1 MSDGGTDI
9 HFRLNISSG
18 TRSVSDFLEN
28 IYYME
33 DIDMAITAAMVKE
46 LREMTG
52 AGMMDCKK
60 ALTETNGDMDAAVE
74 VLKKSGA
81 AKMEKKASRIAAEG
95 IARVAAND
103 TTAVVVEVNS
113 ETDFVAKNETF
124 QEFVQVVADTAL
136 TSGLEGG
143 ANGEDIEA
151 VLEMNGLKDLLVEK
165 TATIGEKLSVRR
177 FAKVTGDCVASYL
190 HAGGKIGVLVA
201 GAGASDEA
209 AKAALTNVA
218 MQIAAMNPQY
228 VSRADISEEEIAKMR
243 EITIDSALNDPASLP
258 KPIQNELYTKVETEK
273 LFSEEDLAILAEKKN
288 DKYLY
293 NFLSKEAIAKLAELA
308 LAGKAA
314 YVENKIFAGLVEGRI
329 SKQVKDISLL
339 DQTYVKAEDGKQTVA
354 AYLSSVNK
362 DLAITKFVRF
372 EVGEGME
379 KKNEDFAAEVAA
391 QLA

>member
-1 MSDGGTDI
+1 
-9 HFRLNISSG
+9 
-18 TRSVSDFLEN
+18 
-28 IYYME
+28 
-33 DIDMAITAAMVKE
+33 MAITASMVKE

-103 TTAVVVEVNS
+103 TVAVVVEVNS

-124 QEFVQVVADTAL
+124 QEFVQVVADNAL
-136 TSGLEGG
+136 ASGLEGG

-201 GAGASDEA
+201 GTGASDDA
-209 AKAALTNVA
+209 AKEALTNVA

-228 VSRADISEEEIAKMR
+228 ISRADISDEEIAKMR

-308 LAGKAA
+308 LAGKTA
-314 YVENKIFAGLVEGRI
+314 YVDNKIFAGLVEGRI
-329 SKQVKDISLL
+329 SKQIKDISLL

-354 AYLSSVNK
+354 KYLESVNK

>member
-1 MSDGGTDI
+1 
-9 HFRLNISSG
+9 
-18 TRSVSDFLEN
+18 
-28 IYYME
+28 
-33 DIDMAITAAMVKE
+33 MAITAAMVKE

-60 ALTETNGDMDAAVE
+60 ALTETNGDMEAAVD

-95 IARVAAND
+95 IARVAASD
-103 TTAVVVEVNS
+103 TVAVVVEVNS

-124 QEFVQVVADTAL
+124 QEFVQVVADNAL
-136 TSGLEGG
+136 ASGLEGG

-151 VLEMNGLKDLLVEK
+151 VLDMNGLKELLVEK

-201 GAGASDEA
+201 GTGASDVKE
-209 AKAALTNVA
+209 ALTNVA

-228 VSRADISEEEIAKMR
+228 ISRAEISADELAKIR
-243 EITIDSALNDPASLP
+243 EITVDSALNDPASLP

-329 SKQVKDISLL
+329 SKQLKEICLL

-354 AYLSSVNK
+354 AYLASVNK
-362 DLAITKFVRF
+362 DLAIAKFVRF

-379 KKNEDFAAEVAA
+379 KKSEDFAAEVAA
-391 QLA
+391 QMAGN

>member
-1 MSDGGTDI
+1 
-9 HFRLNISSG
+9 
-18 TRSVSDFLEN
+18 
-28 IYYME
+28 
-33 DIDMAITAAMVKE
+33 MAITAAMVKE

-60 ALTETNGDMDAAVE
+60 ALTETNGDMEAAVD

-81 AKMEKKASRIAAEG
+81 AKLDKKASRIAAEG
-95 IARVAAND
+95 IARVAAD
-103 TTAVVVEVNS
+103 DKRAVVVEVNS

-124 QEFVQVVADTAL
+124 QEFVQVVADNAL
-136 TSGLEGG
+136 ASGLEGG

-151 VLEMNGLKDLLVEK
+151 VLDMNGLRELLVEK

-201 GAGASDEA
+201 GTGASDDA
-209 AKAALTNVA
+209 AKEALTNIA

-228 VSRADISEEEIAKMR
+228 ISRSEISDEELAKIR

-258 KPIQNELYTKVETEK
+258 KPIQNELYAKVETEK

-308 LAGKAA
+308 LAAKAS
-314 YVENKIFAGLVEGRI
+314 YVDNKIFAGLVEGRI
-329 SKQVKDISLL
+329 SKQLKEICLL

-354 AYLSSVNK
+354 AYFASVNK
-362 DLAITKFVRF
+362 DLVVSKFVRF

-391 QLA
+391 QMANA

>member
-1 MSDGGTDI
+1 
-9 HFRLNISSG
+9 
-18 TRSVSDFLEN
+18 
-28 IYYME
+28 
-33 DIDMAITAAMVKE
+33 MANITAAMVKE

-60 ALTETNGDMDAAVE
+60 ALAETDGNMEAAVD

-95 IARVAAND
+95 ITRVAAND

-124 QEFVQVVADTAL
+124 QEFVQVVADNAL
-136 TSGLEGG
+136 ASGLEGG
-143 ANGEDIEA
+143 ANGEDVEA
-151 VLEMNGLKDLLVEK
+151 VLEMNDLKALLVEK

-177 FAKVTGDCVASYL
+177 FAKVTGDCVASYI

-201 GAGASDEA
+201 GTGASDDA
-209 AKAALTNVA
+209 AKEALSNIA

-228 VSRADISEEEIAKMR
+228 VSRADISEEEMAKMR
-243 EITIDSALNDPASLP
+243 DITVESALNDPASLP
-258 KPIQNELYTKVETEK
+258 KPIQNELYAKVEAEN
-273 LFSEEDLAILAEKKN
+273 LFSAEDFAILAEKKN

-314 YVENKIFAGLVEGRI
+314 YVDNKIFAGLVEGRI
-329 SKQVKDISLL
+329 SKQVKEISLL
-339 DQTYVKAEDGKQTVA
+339 DQVYVKAEDGKQTVA
-354 AYLSSVNK
+354 AYLASVNK
-362 DLAITKFVRF
+362 ALAIAKFVRF

-379 KKNEDFAAEVAA
+379 KKNDDFAAEVAA
-391 QLA
+391 QAGL

>member
-1 MSDGGTDI
+1 
-9 HFRLNISSG
+9 
-18 TRSVSDFLEN
+18 
-28 IYYME
+28 
-33 DIDMAITAAMVKE
+33 MAITAAMVKE

-60 ALTETNGDMDAAVE
+60 ALTETNGDMEAAVD

-95 IARVAAND
+95 IARVATND
-103 TTAVVVEVNS
+103 NTAVVVEVNS

-124 QEFVQVVADTAL
+124 QEFVQVVADNAL
-136 TSGLEGG
+136 ASGLEGG

-151 VLEMNGLKDLLVEK
+151 VLEMNGLKELLVEK

-201 GAGASDEA
+201 GTGASDVKE
-209 AKAALTNVA
+209 ALTNVA

-228 VSRADISEEEIAKMR
+228 ISRSEISAEELAKIR
-243 EITIDSALNDPASLP
+243 EITVDSALNDPASLP
-258 KPIQNELYTKVETEK
+258 KPIQNEIYAKVEADK
-273 LFSEEDLAILAEKKN
+273 LISDEDLAILAEKKN

-293 NFLSKEAIAKLAELA
+293 NFLSKEAIAKFAELA

-314 YVENKIFAGLVEGRI
+314 YVDNKIFAGLVEGRI
-329 SKQVKDISLL
+329 SKQLKEICLL

-354 AYLSSVNK
+354 AYLASVNK
-362 DLAITKFVRF
+362 DLAIAKFVRF

-391 QLA
+391 QMANA

>member
-1 MSDGGTDI
+1 
-9 HFRLNISSG
+9 
-18 TRSVSDFLEN
+18 
-28 IYYME
+28 
-33 DIDMAITAAMVKE
+33 MAITAAMVKE

-60 ALTETNGDMDAAVE
+60 ARTETNGDMDAAVE

-95 IARVAAND
+95 IARVAASD
-103 TTAVVVEVNS
+103 TVAVVVEVNS

-124 QEFVQVVADTAL
+124 QEFVQVVADNAL
-136 TSGLEGG
+136 ASGLEGG
-143 ANGEDIEA
+143 TNGEDVEA

-177 FAKVTGDCVASYL
+177 FARVTGECVASYI

-201 GAGASDEA
+201 ATGASDDT
-209 AKAALTNVA
+209 AKDALSNIA
-218 MQIAAMNPQY
+218 MQIAAMNPKY
-228 VSRADISEEEIAKMR
+228 ISRADIPNEEIEKMR

-258 KPIQNELYTKVETEK
+258 KPIQNELYTKVETEN
-273 LFSEEDLAILAEKKN
+273 LFSEEDLAILNEKKN

-314 YVENKIFAGLVEGRI
+314 YVDNKIFAGLVEGRI
-329 SKQVKDISLL
+329 SKHIKEISLL
-339 DQTYVKAEDGKQTVA
+339 EQVYVKAEDGKQTVA
-354 AYLSSVNK
+354 KYLESVNK
-362 DLAITKFVRF
+362 DLAIAKFVRF

-391 QLA
+391 QLG

>member
-1 MSDGGTDI
+1 
-9 HFRLNISSG
+9 
-18 TRSVSDFLEN
+18 
-28 IYYME
+28 
-33 DIDMAITAAMVKE
+33 MANITAAMVKE

-60 ALTETNGDMDAAVE
+60 ALAETDGNMDAAVD

-95 IARVAAND
+95 ITRVAAND

-124 QEFVQVVADTAL
+124 QEFVQVVADNAL
-136 TSGLEGG
+136 ASGLEGG
-143 ANGEDIEA
+143 ANGEDVEA
-151 VLEMNGLKDLLVEK
+151 VLEMNDLKALLVEK

-177 FAKVTGDCVASYL
+177 FAKVTGDSVASYI

-201 GAGASDEA
+201 ATGASDDA
-209 AKAALTNVA
+209 AKEALSNIA

-228 VSRADISEEEIAKMR
+228 VSRADISEEEMAKMR
-243 EITIDSALNDPASLP
+243 EITVESALNDPASLP
-258 KPIQNELYTKVETEK
+258 KPIQNELYAKVEAEN
-273 LFSEEDLAILAEKKN
+273 LFSAEDFAILAEKKN

-293 NFLSKEAIAKLAELA
+293 NFLSKEAITKLAELA

-314 YVENKIFAGLVEGRI
+314 YVDNKIFAGLVEGRI
-329 SKQVKDISLL
+329 SKQVKEISLL
-339 DQTYVKAEDGKQTVA
+339 DQVYVKAEDGKQTVA
-354 AYLSSVNK
+354 AYLASVNK
-362 DLAITKFVRF
+362 ALTIAKFVRF

-379 KKNEDFAAEVAA
+379 KKNDDFAAEVAA
-391 QLA
+391 QAGL

>member
-1 MSDGGTDI
+1 
-9 HFRLNISSG
+9 
-18 TRSVSDFLEN
+18 
-28 IYYME
+28 
-33 DIDMAITAAMVKE
+33 MAITAAMVKE

-95 IARVAAND
+95 IARVAASD
-103 TTAVVVEVNS
+103 TVAVVVEVNS

-124 QEFVQVVADTAL
+124 QEFVQVVADNAL
-136 TSGLEGG
+136 ASGLEGG
-143 ANGEDIEA
+143 TNGEDVEA

-177 FAKVTGDCVASYL
+177 FARVTGECVASYI

-201 GAGASDEA
+201 ATGASDDA
-209 AKAALTNVA
+209 AKDALSNIA
-218 MQIAAMNPQY
+218 MQIAAMNPKY
-228 VSRADISEEEIAKMR
+228 ISRADIPNEEIEKMR

-258 KPIQNELYTKVETEK
+258 KPIQNELYTKVETEN
-273 LFSEEDLAILAEKKN
+273 LFSEEDLAILNEKKN

-314 YVENKIFAGLVEGRI
+314 YVDNKIFAGLVEGRI
-329 SKQVKDISLL
+329 SKHIKEISLL
-339 DQTYVKAEDGKQTVA
+339 EQVYVKAEDGKQTVA
-354 AYLSSVNK
+354 KYLESVNK
-362 DLAITKFVRF
+362 DLAIAKFVRF

-391 QLA
+391 QLG

>member
-1 MSDGGTDI
+1 
-9 HFRLNISSG
+9 
-18 TRSVSDFLEN
+18 
-28 IYYME
+28 
-33 DIDMAITAAMVKE
+33 MAITAAMVKE

-60 ALTETNGDMDAAVE
+60 ALTETNGDMEAAVD

-95 IARVAAND
+95 IARVAASD
-103 TTAVVVEVNS
+103 TVAVVVEVNS

-124 QEFVQVVADTAL
+124 QEFVQVVADNAL
-136 TSGLEGG
+136 ASGLEGG

-151 VLEMNGLKDLLVEK
+151 VLDMNGLRELLVEK

-201 GAGASDEA
+201 GTGASDVKE
-209 AKAALTNVA
+209 ALTNVA

-228 VSRADISEEEIAKMR
+228 ISRTEISADELAKIR
-243 EITIDSALNDPASLP
+243 EITVDSALNDPASLP

-314 YVENKIFAGLVEGRI
+314 YVDNKIFAGLVEGRI

-354 AYLSSVNK
+354 KYLESVNK
-362 DLAITKFVRF
+362 NLAIAKFVRF

-391 QLA
+391 QMANA